1 MNRQEQVGR
10 RLRIAVGLA
19 AAVVMGWA
27 AEARAHFLFIR
38 IGTQA
43 EAGRAAEVYFSEQ
56 AEAGDPRF
64 IAKVAHTQLWVQA
77 RPGAF
82 RALAVHPGVDRL
94 RAALPADRSLVVVGQ
109 CQYGVLARPK
119 QTPFLLRYYPKAVAG
134 VAEELNRMIPRREI
148 PFEIQ
153 ATFEGGGAAKADADS
168 PGGVIRLAALRNGRP
183 IPGAVFTAIDSA
195 LTETTVK
202 AGPDGSAAWTP
213 PEPGRYSLY
222 VKQTL
227 PQPGT
232 LAGTAYDE
240 IREFATLALTWPL
253 ERRQA
258 DPEAVALFQEALAH
272 RAAWRNFP
280 GFSAEIHGWLDGRV
294 FGGSVTVA
302 ADGTVEIRTDD
313 PAAKPWLQDQLDSMV
328 MHRLPTPPG
337 DSSASQGPRLQLV
350 DEPDEHP
357 LGRLIAVE
365 GGRMA
370 SSYRI
375 KDRQILVVNRRMG
388 NRNMTITIV
397 DNQTNP
403 DGHFL
408 PHSYVVQ
415 YWDAATGRLQ
425 STETIQER
433 WQRVGAWDLPAMHS
447 VLTASDAGLS
457 VRSVRFSKPELRKR
471 TLK

>member
-1 MNRQEQVGR
+1 MNSHGKVGR
-10 RLRIAVGLA
+10 RLGIGVGLA
-19 AAVVMGWA
+19 AVVVMGWA

-77 RPGAF
+77 RPGEF
-82 RALAVHPGVDRL
+82 RELAVHPGVDRL
-94 RAALPADRSLVVVGQ
+94 RAALPADRSLVVVGH

-134 VAEELNRMIPRREI
+134 VAEELNRMIPKREI

-153 ATFEGGGAAKADADS
+153 AAFEGGSPDKTNSAGAR
-168 PGGVIRLAALRNGRP
+168 GVIRLSALRQGRP

-195 LTETTVK
+195 LTEATIK

-213 PEPGRYSLY
+213 PEPGRYSIY
-222 VKQTL
+222 VKETL
-227 PQPGT
+227 KQPGT
-232 LAGTAYDE
+232 LNGTAYDE
-240 IREFATLALTWPL
+240 VREFATLALTWPL
-253 ERRQA
+253 DHRQA
-258 DPEAVALFQEALAH
+258 DPEAVGLFQEALAH
-272 RAAWRNFP
+272 RAAWRNLP
-280 GFSAEIHGWLDGRV
+280 GFSADIQGWLDGRP

-302 ADGTVEIRTDD
+302 ADGTVQIRTDD
-313 PAAKPWLQDQLDSMV
+313 PAAKPWLQDQLDSLV
-328 MHRLPTPPG
+328 MHRQPPPPA
-337 DSSASQGPRLQLV
+337 DASSSQGPRLQLV

-357 LGRLIAVE
+357 LGQLIAVE

-388 NRNMTITIV
+388 NRNMTITV
-397 DNQTNP
+397 LDNETNP
-403 DGHFL
+403 DGHVL

-425 STETIQER
+425 STETIQEH
-433 WQRVGAWDLPAMHS
+433 WQRVGGWDLPAMHS

-457 VRSVRFSKPELRKR
+457 VRSVRFSKPHVLERK
-471 TLK
+471 